1 MLSVLNKNKAKYAF
15 VIFIILYAVGFWG
28 FYNKD
33 QFIIMLTPIN
43 LMISLALLIWC
54 YPGQIGSWIGLTLF
68 IYVGGFIIE
77 AIGVNTGWPFGAYTY
92 YETFGWKWLQTPLL
106 IGVNWVILVHASRAL
121 STQIWKNKPDYLK
134 IITAALLMTALDIL
148 IEPVAIQYR
157 FWEWDAAEIPLANYI
172 SWFTI
177 SLIFQLVSFKLIS
190 EYKEPFTASVFI
202 IQVLFFLNLN
212 LFAL

>member
-1 MLSVLNKNKAKYAF
+1 MLSLLNKIKAKVAF
-15 VIFIILYAVGFWG
+15 ALLIILYAVGFWG
-28 FYNKD
+28 FYIED

-43 LMISLALLIWC
+43 LMISLSLLTWC
-54 YPGQIGSWIGLTLF
+54 YPGRIGSWIGLSLV
-68 IYVGGFIIE
+68 IYVLGFTIE

-92 YETFGWKWLQTPLL
+92 HETFGWKWMQTPLL

-121 STQIWKNKPDYLK
+121 SSQIWKNKPNYVK

-148 IEPVAIQYR
+148 IEPVAIQFR
-157 FWEWDAAEIPLANYI
+157 FWEWDAVEIPLANYI

-177 SLIFQLVSFKLIS
+177 SLIFQIISFKWIP